1 MANIDRRTFLRAS
14 TAVAAGAIA
23 PDLALATDN
32 NNKELMASPSTTTPE
47 VTKIVARYV
56 VSARYEDLPANV
68 RKEGIRTLL
77 NWVGVA
83 VGGSHHETI
92 NIAVDALKPFSGTPQ
107 ASILGRR
114 ERFDGRCYRQSGGS
128 GHRLIRVGCHGR
140 PNTRFADIFP
150 QANHI
155 DWWG

>member
-32 NNKELMASPSTTTPE
+32 NNKELMASPPTTTPE
-47 VTKIVARYV
+47 ITKIVARYV
-56 VSARYEDLPANV
+56 VSARYEDLPVNV

-83 VGGSHHETI
+83 VGGSHHKTI
-92 NIAVDALKPFSGTPQ
+92 NIAVEVLSHSQ
-107 ASILGRR
+107 
-114 ERFDGRCYRQSGGS
+114 
-128 GHRLIRVGCHGR
+128 GR
-140 PNTRFADIFP
+140 PKHRFLDVESVSTS
-150 QANHI
+150 
-155 DWWG
+155 

>member
-47 VTKIVARYV
+47 VTKIVARDV

-77 NWVGVA
+77 NWAGVA
-83 VGGSHHETI
+83 VGWAHHETHQHQI
-92 NIAVDALKPFSGTPQ
+92 NAYQIQAIHLRSTPFG
-107 ASILGRR
+107 L
-114 ERFDGRCYRQSGGS
+114 
-128 GHRLIRVGCHGR
+128 
-140 PNTRFADIFP
+140 
-150 QANHI
+150 
-155 DWWG
+155 

>member
-83 VGGSHHETI
+83 VGGSYHETNQHQIKAAVMWAI
-92 NIAVDALKPFSGTPQ
+92 NRQVTSLVLELICNETPT
-107 ASILGRR
+107 AGVL
-114 ERFDGRCYRQSGGS
+114 D
-128 GHRLIRVGCHGR
+128 
-140 PNTRFADIFP
+140 
-150 QANHI
+150 
-155 DWWG
+155 

>member
-32 NNKELMASPSTTTPE
+32 NKELMASPPTTTPE

-92 NIAVDALKPFSGTPQ
+92 DIAVDGL
-107 ASILGRR
+107 
-114 ERFDGRCYRQSGGS
+114 
-128 GHRLIRVGCHGR
+128 
-140 PNTRFADIFP
+140 N
-150 QANHI
+150 
-155 DWWG
+155 